1 MNLFDWPRGIAVIST
16 SEGRE
21 VAEKIAKALPNAY
34 LLGGYSRDALDEAFA
49 CYSGI
54 VLVMSLGGAVRLVC
68 ERMSEKGEGP
78 AVVVVDPL
86 GKFAI
91 PLINSH
97 WGANELAQTIS
108 EKLGSIAVITT
119 VAERKGMRP
128 LENLARLLYGEF
140 QPKELI
146 AKYYSRI
153 LRGEKA
159 CAVGFDVPEGF
170 DYLEKGEGCEL
181 RIYYGNCKEGHLCV
195 KPYRL
200 YIGIGAKREAHS
212 LRDGVLRVLDELRV
226 PRERVKAV
234 GSVRKEAEEVA
245 KALGTEFRLFSF
257 DEIRQFDHEC
267 LSPGSETLSSLGLQ
281 GVAEAVALLMAGP
294 RGKLLIRKVRE
305 KEFTVAVAGAVEG

>member
-1 MNLFDWPRGIAVIST
+1 
-16 SEGRE
+16 
-21 VAEKIAKALPNAY
+21 
-34 LLGGYSRDALDEAFA
+34 
-49 CYSGI
+49 
-54 VLVMSLGGAVRLVC
+54 
-68 ERMSEKGEGP
+68 MSEKGEGP

-86 GKFAI
+86 AKFAI

-128 LENLARLLYGEF
+128 LEDLARLLYGEF

-181 RIYYGNCKEGHLCV
+181 RFTT
-195 KPYRL
+195 
-200 YIGIGAKREAHS
+200 
-212 LRDGVLRVLDELRV
+212 
-226 PRERVKAV
+226 
-234 GSVRKEAEEVA
+234 
-245 KALGTEFRLFSF
+245 GTARRATFA
-257 DEIRQFDHEC
+257 
-267 LSPGSETLSSLGLQ
+267 LSPTG
-281 GVAEAVALLMAGP
+281 
-294 RGKLLIRKVRE
+294 
-305 KEFTVAVAGAVEG
+305 FT